1 MPIND
6 ASQSHGI
13 PSRETLPRGLL
24 SRRSLLAS
32 AAALVVLALLPAP
45 LRAETP
51 TDRATALVQSLAD
64 QLIALLR
71 SGRSEAQLYTAFEGL
86 LARYGDIPVVAGS
99 VLGPPWR
106 TATPAQK
113 QAFVA
118 AFQGYLARKYG
129 KQFRDYQ
136 NAAIA
141 ITRARDAGKNGVLVE
156 TRVTRPGRDGFVVEW
171 QVSERGGAPK
181 VVNLIIEGVSMLTN
195 ERAEIGAQLEAARGN
210 LDKLTATLNATS

>member
-1 MPIND
+1 MPTND
-6 ASQSHGI
+6 AAG
-13 PSRETLPRGLL
+13 PSRRL
-24 SRRSLLAS
+24 LLAG
-32 AAALVVLALLPAP
+32 AAALALLPAP
-45 LRAETP
+45 LRAASA
-51 TDRATALVQSLAD
+51 TDRAAALVQSLAD

-71 SGRSEAQLYTAFEGL
+71 SGRSEAQLYASFEGL

-106 TATPAQK
+106 SASPAQK

-156 TRVTRPGRDGFVVEW
+156 TRVTRPGREGFVVEW
-171 QVSERGGAPK
+171 QVSERSGAPK
-181 VVNLIIEGVSMLTN
+181 VINLIIEGVSMLTN

-210 LDKLTATLNATS
+210 LDTLTANLKAVS